1 LYTGKTFLL
10 TGATKGIGKQIA
22 ISLATNNAQL
32 IAIARSNDDLIKLKN
47 DLQNKGGPH
56 LYYSL
61 DVSNELLVKQIF
73 DEINQQV
80 SLLDG
85 IINCAGSFGSI
96 GKFEET
102 SPSQFLESIQI
113 NLMGSYNICYH
124 GFKLLSKA
132 PKGKIINFAG
142 GGVTGTFP
150 NYSGYACSK
159 IALTKLTENL
169 SVEYPTLNINIIAP
183 GFVKTDLANQTI
195 MAGYSAGSFYE
206 KTKKMLLDGG
216 IDVKFTV
223 DLVNY
228 LLSDEANGISGKLIS
243 APWDQW
249 KEVHYQKEIKENP
262 DFCTIRRIDNKYF
275 TSIASDI

>member
-1 LYTGKTFLL
+1 ML

-22 ISLATNNAQL
+22 INLAINNAKL
-32 IAIARSNDDLIKLKN
+32 IAIARNNDDLIKLQD
-47 DLQNKGGPH
+47 DLQSKGGPH

-61 DVSNELLVKQIF
+61 DVSNELLVKQMF
-73 DEINQQV
+73 EEINGHICF
-80 SLLDG
+80 LDG

-96 GKFEET
+96 GKFEEI

-113 NLMGSYNICYH
+113 NLMGPYNICYH
-124 GFKLLSKA
+124 GYQLLNKA

-142 GGVTGTFP
+142 GGVTGPFP
-150 NYSGYACSK
+150 NYSGYACGK

-169 SVEYPTLNINIIAP
+169 SLEYPDLDINIIAP

-195 MAGYSAGSFYE
+195 MAGEKSGSFYQ
-206 KTKKMLLDGG
+206 KTMEMLLEGG
-216 IDVKFTV
+216 IDVSFTV
-223 DLVNY
+223 DLIHY
-228 LLSDEANGISGKLIS
+228 LLSDQANGISGKLIS

-249 KEVHYQKEIKENP
+249 KDLHYQKEIKENP
-262 DFCTIRRIDNKYF
+262 DFCTIRRIENKYF